1 MLFFTIFL
9 GKVSHGFAVQRWW
22 QLYSGRAFQ
31 ANMVQALF
39 FRDWCATSP
48 LCLTD
53 LVIVFHVSL
62 GTLLGHL
69 CV

>member
-9 GKVSHGFAVQRWW
+9 VKVSHGFAVQGCW
-22 QLYSGRAFQ
+22 QLYSARAYQ
-31 ANMVQALF
+31 ANMEQALF

-53 LVIVFHVSL
+53 LVMVLHMSL
-62 GTLLGHL
+62 GTFLGHL
-69 CV
+69 WV